1 MFSGFPGSNFYF
13 MNKHAEKKTDKK
25 KFYQNQESPLIFHMF
40 KNKEKFFLHQFCIK
54 RFQNDNFEVYIRI
67 DDKRK
72 EEFFW
77 IFSSMKIIHKLFIK
91 GKKNKYIINGQKYT
105 EEDWKKKILKIYTN
119 LKGKKIKD
127 KLFFYYLVM
136 QIQDKKYLEILD
148 WDEMQRIMCQF
159 EKENTSISQIPCM
172 FFKYYKCILMQKND
186 LVPILFKHIY
196 FLAYLGISFVMSIVF
211 FLFFFLINIILNLVF
226 NDLNYIQSIL
236 YTSSIIFL
244 ILPFFIM
251 FFHFYMEQQYI
262 NLEEDYHLMNNL
274 TIHSFVD
281 FSISKNTYFF
291 KKLLNV
297 FIFMWLCNLL
307 YLLN

>member
-1 MFSGFPGSNFYF
+1 M
-13 MNKHAEKKTDKK
+13 
-25 KFYQNQESPLIFHMF
+25 
-40 KNKEKFFLHQFCIK
+40 
-54 RFQNDNFEVYIRI
+54 
-67 DDKRK
+67 
-72 EEFFW
+72 
-77 IFSSMKIIHKLFIK
+77 
-91 GKKNKYIINGQKYT
+91 
-105 EEDWKKKILKIYTN
+105 ILKNELAVEVGFRLFTCRVTE
-119 LKGKKIKD
+119 KD
-127 KLFFYYLVM
+127 IGVSVL
-136 QIQDKKYLEILD
+136 
-148 WDEMQRIMCQF
+148 
-159 EKENTSISQIPCM
+159 NNPP
-172 FFKYYKCILMQKND
+172 LMQKND